1 MHHIV
6 WGKTFHRRYVPID
19 HRFEYAMTMVNL
31 SFDRRLMAD
40 DSGVLQPGLFP
51 TTPFPKGFLYS
62 FTMSEFQKGGSPFE
76 IHPFCSAHPLS
87 GKSPGLFFSH
97 IDGLLREHLGDI
109 SWDRVTFLTI
119 PQLVFRPFKPVS
131 FYFIY
136 AQDVMVAMV
145 AEVTNTY
152 REKKRYVMSVE
163 QGRSSAEKTFHVSPF
178 FTENG
183 VYHFDVRYTSFP
195 KGIERASALA
205 MHIAIDYRVDGESVF
220 LATFGG
226 RLLPMTM
233 PSLLLSTL
241 RATALPIWTLP
252 RIYFQ
257 AAKLVFLKGLTA
269 MQKPPLAV
277 DQAAETMPLSWFQ
290 RRVQDR
296 LFAVL
301 RRLKKG
307 ALIIV
312 EPDGK
317 EWFFGSSDDGVSPVR
332 LHIYHQW
339 FYRRVAIGGE
349 IGFGEA
355 YVDGYWGSPDLP
367 ALLSFFVQNR
377 NQLTDM
383 VDGHFFQF
391 FLDKLGHLRR
401 ENTVKNS
408 KENIQAHYDLGNAF
422 YDLFLDADKVYSSA
436 VFDSEHA
443 SLDEAQQRKL
453 DMIIAKARIAPHHHV
468 LEIGSG
474 WGALAIRM
482 AQTTGC
488 RVTTITLSS
497 AQKEE
502 VEAKIVA
509 AGLSDRIEVRL
520 QDFRHV
526 RGTFDRIVSV
536 EMLEAVGH
544 RYLGTFFAQLESLLG
559 PTGIAVLQVI
569 TYPDYAY
576 AGYLKGTDFIR
587 KHIFP
592 GGHLPSV
599 AALTAANAK
608 NSQLVLEHLENLG
621 PHYARTLALWR
632 HNLDSRESEAL
643 ALGFD
648 AAFIRKFRY
657 YFAYCE
663 AAFSAR
669 YLGVHQLVLSRSFN
683 VELGE
688 LS

>member
-6 WGKTFHRRYVPID
+6 WGKTFHRRYAPID
-19 HRFEYAMTMVNL
+19 HRFEYAMTMVSL
-31 SFDRRLMAD
+31 GFDVKEGGLFPSPFPNWFGWNR
-40 DSGVLQPGLFP
+40 PGLFRVAA
-51 TTPFPKGFLYS
+51 KHHLGGDYS
-62 FTMSEFQKGGSPFE
+62 DETE
-76 IHPFCSAHPLS
+76 IAEA
-87 GKSPGLFFSH
+87 FFSR
-97 IDGLLREHLGDI
+97 IRTWLYEKLGEI
-109 SWDRVTFLTI
+109 AWDSVQMITI
-119 PQLVFRPFKPVS
+119 PQCVFTPFKPVT
-131 FYFIY
+131 FYCVY
-136 AQDVMVAMV
+136 SQTVMVALI

-152 REKKRYVMSVE
+152 REKVRYVMPVIE
-163 QGRSSAEKTFHVSPF
+163 NRSEAKKTFHVSPF
-178 FTENG
+178 FDEAGTYYFEISPGNLNSG
-183 VYHFDVRYTSFP
+183 
-195 KGIERASALA
+195 A
-205 MHIAIDYRVDGESVF
+205 MRIAIEYKVDNARVF
-220 LATFGG
+220 LATFSGKM
-226 RLLPMTM
+226 RQMTQWT
-233 PSLLLSTL
+233 LLLTL
-241 RATALPIWTLP
+241 FRATALPVWILP

-257 AAKLVFLKGLTA
+257 AAKLAFSKGLTA
-269 MQKPPLAV
+269 MQKPPLSSPNV
-277 DQAAETMPLSWFQ
+277 VETMPLSWFQ
-290 RRVQDR
+290 KRVQDR

-301 RRLKKG
+301 GQAAKG
-307 ALIIV
+307 ALVII
-312 EPDGK
+312 EPNGK
-317 EWFFGSSDDGVSPVR
+317 RWVFGDTTISSPAI
-332 LHIYHQW
+332 LQIHHNW

-355 YVDGYWGSPDLP
+355 YVDGYWDSPDLP

-377 NQLTDM
+377 DHFSKIG
-383 VDGHFFQF
+383 DGNLVQF
-391 FLDKLGHLRR
+391 FLDKFAHFRR
-401 ENTVKNS
+401 ENTIQKS
-408 KENIQAHYDLGNAF
+408 KENIQAHYDLGNSF

-453 DMIIAKARIAPHHHV
+453 DMIIAKARISSHHHV

-482 AQTTGC
+482 AQVTGC
-488 RVTTITLSS
+488 RVTTITLSP

-502 VEAKIVA
+502 VEAKILE

-544 RYLGTFFAQLESLLG
+544 RYLGAFFQQLDALLG
-559 PTGIAVLQVI
+559 DNGIAVLQVI
-569 TYPDYAY
+569 TYPDYGY
-576 AGYLKGTDFIR
+576 EGYLRGTDFIR

-599 AALTAANAK
+599 SVLMSEAAAH
-608 NSQLVLEHLENLG
+608 SRLVPEHLENLG

-632 HNLDSRESEAL
+632 ENLESRVDEAL

-683 VELGE
+683 SDLGGR
-688 LS
+688 S